1 MLYMRRGRERTPS
14 SVEMS
19 RNANVEGR
27 ATQQKMTTY
36 QRENCTLE
44 DTQCQKCH
52 RTEKCMYSHVQDKM
66 QMEEPGDER
75 TTQVA
80 GKLEGRRGSELDFT

>member
-1 MLYMRRGRERTPS
+1 MLTS
-14 SVEMS
+14 L
-19 RNANVEGR
+19 
-27 ATQQKMTTY
+27 TQSLVQAVNHETTWQKMTTY